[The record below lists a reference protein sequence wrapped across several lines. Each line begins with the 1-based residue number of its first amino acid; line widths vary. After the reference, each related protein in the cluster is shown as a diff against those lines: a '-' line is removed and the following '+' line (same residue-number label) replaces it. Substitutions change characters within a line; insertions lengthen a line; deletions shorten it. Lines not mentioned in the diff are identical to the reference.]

1 MGGVTENKTSLSKLR
16 RHYAGELTPPQ
27 GTAVDLQ
34 RHEIPGAL
42 RAVFLKGR
50 NSSTAAAQLSNNDY
64 GLFHW
69 PTMTLCSPHQWQ
81 SRFEMTRNV
90 KCVLPWGDWRK
101 NAVVAS
107 TCDNEVPAANAAK
120 QREDLLKSVHLAG
133 PDAASMGRVALR
145 KLLQSKGLDVSE
157 RDVRWLVT
165 QRKQKEVA

>member
-1 MGGVTENKTSLSKLR
+1 
-16 RHYAGELTPPQ
+16 
-27 GTAVDLQ
+27 
-34 RHEIPGAL
+34 
-42 RAVFLKGR
+42 
-50 NSSTAAAQLSNNDY
+50 
-64 GLFHW
+64 
-69 PTMTLCSPHQWQ
+69 
-81 SRFEMTRNV
+81 MTRNV